1 MITSHAS
8 RMKTELMHVNEVPD
22 PLSLVNRGQ
31 WGKPCCLFCLPG
43 IDGKKQWR
51 LKAGNRSKTRTLA
64 SSISSLRNPLERQ
77 QANYLTTN
85 MRAYNAAAVCV
96 VVWRWDLSP
105 RQESLLPAE
114 RIWQQWSQIRSKL
127 SAHWRGCY
135 LQHKDACPHASTL
148 RVMPGSLSALVC
160 WYGHILRVS
169 PRHYSRVVHDINPVA
184 SVWKRT
190 RVTPNTL
197 SI

>member
-31 WGKPCCLFCLPG
+31 RGKPCYLFCLPG

-85 MRAYNAAAVCV
+85 MRAYNAAVLSVLLYGAETCLLAKNLSS
-96 VVWRWDLSP
+96 RLNGFDSSDLRLDQS
-105 RQESLLPAE
+105 
-114 RIWQQWSQIRSKL
+114 
-127 SAHWRGCY
+127 SAPIDEGVTSNTKMRVFTHQPSASC
-135 LQHKDACPHASTL
+135 LAACRL
-148 RVMPGSLSALVC
+148 
-160 WYGHILRVS
+160 
-169 PRHYSRVVHDINPVA
+169 
-184 SVWKRT
+184 
-190 RVTPNTL
+190 
-197 SI
+197 